1 MATKEELLKE
11 VLEGPG
17 LKPPPNVI
25 PNLINPPTK
34 QHINL
39 LCQVTCLTLSSVFVL
54 IRMYT
59 KIYVMKNHG
68 WEDGMLYRII
78 VLRHRKLTRDTVACL
93 IAWVRKTLETQSPA
107 NWLHLISSALVRFI
121 GLFELATATNLHFVP
136 WSQSMECEGQI
147 PGRME

>member
-1 MATKEELLKE
+1 MSAVVPCTELIDFWRLWEIMATKEELLRKI
-11 VLEGPG
+11 LEGPG

-34 QHINL
+34 QNINL

-59 KIYVMKNHG
+59 KIYVMRTHG

-78 VLRHRKLTRDTVACL
+78 VLRHRQILTRDTVACF
-93 IAWVRKTLETQSPA
+93 IAWVRKD
-107 NWLHLISSALVRFI
+107 H
-121 GLFELATATNLHFVP
+121 
-136 WSQSMECEGQI
+136 
-147 PGRME
+147 

>member
-1 MATKEELLKE
+1 MANLIEFISAIAARTELEEFWRLHEIMATKEELLKKI
-11 VLEGPG
+11 LEGPG

-68 WEDGMLYRII
+68 WEDGMHYRII
-78 VLRHRKLTRDTVACL
+78 VLRHRRLTRDTVACL
-93 IAWVRKTLETQSPA
+93 IAWVRNVLGNAIASK
-107 NWLHLISSALVRFI
+107 
-121 GLFELATATNLHFVP
+121 LAASNKLGV
-136 WSQSMECEGQI
+136 S
-147 PGRME
+147 

>member
-11 VLEGPG
+11 ILEGPG

-93 IAWVRKTLETQSPA
+93 IAWVRKDLGNAIASK
-107 NWLHLISSALVRFI
+107 
-121 GLFELATATNLHFVP
+121 LAASNKLGV
-136 WSQSMECEGQI
+136 S
-147 PGRME
+147 